1 MHPMSAR
8 AKPTDFF
15 TRAEIVQLRRL
26 SPWRSTWLI
35 VHCWGVIFATWTVAA
50 VWPHMWVIVLGI
62 PIIGARQLGL
72 GIIGH
77 DGAHHLLYKN
87 ARLNDWVCE
96 WLLNRPLLGASIVP
110 YRTYHLNHHRYT
122 QQPNDPDL
130 PLSAPFPI
138 TRASF
143 WRKALRDLTGKT
155 GLKQRGAA
163 LRAAFGP
170 RTNDWSARI
179 AMGVRRL
186 GPNLLI
192 NLVFFGAFVAAGHWY
207 LYLLLWVVPELTWHM
222 FIARIRNIGEHG
234 AVPSNDDRL
243 RNTRTT
249 HAGFFARALIA
260 PYFVNYHL
268 EHHLLVSCPC
278 YRLPRAH
285 RLLIQKGFAPRMELR
300 ASYVAMLQHAVSKP
314 ALGAAAGQ

>member
-1 MHPMSAR
+1 MA
-8 AKPTDFF
+8 AIEKPTDFF
-15 TRAEIVQLRRL
+15 TRDEIAGLRRL

-35 VHCWGVIFATWTVAA
+35 VHCWGVIFATWAA
-50 VWPHMWVIVLGI
+50 ALIWPYPWVIVPGI
-62 PIIGARQLGL
+62 FLVGARQLGL

-87 ARLNDWVCE
+87 RRLNDWVCE

-110 YRTYHLNHHRYT
+110 YRTYHLNHHRFT

-138 TRASF
+138 TRSSF
-143 WRKALRDLTGKT
+143 RRKALRDLTGRT
-155 GLKQRGAA
+155 GIVQKSAGI
-163 LRAAFGP
+163 RAAFGKSGE
-170 RTNDWSARI
+170 SAAGRAI
-179 AMGVRRL
+179 RGVRRL

-192 NLVFFGAFVAAGHWY
+192 NMVFLSGFVWAGNGY

-222 FIARIRNIGEHG
+222 FISRVRNIGEHG
-234 AVPSNDDRL
+234 AVPDNHDRL

-249 HAGFFARALIA
+249 HAGLIERALIA

-278 YRLPRAH
+278 YRLERAH
-285 RLLIQKGFAPRMELR
+285 ELLIHKGFGPRMELKP
-300 ASYVAMLQHAVSKP
+300 SYLSMLRHAVSRP
-314 ALGAAAGQ
+314 EPLST

>member
-1 MHPMSAR
+1 MPAMATLE
-8 AKPTDFF
+8 KPTDFF
-15 TRAEIVQLRRL
+15 SRDEIAALREQ

-35 VHCWGVIFATWTVAA
+35 VHCWGVIFATWAAA
-50 VWPHMWVIVLGI
+50 VVWPYPWVVVPGMLV
-62 PIIGARQLGL
+62 IGARQLGL

-110 YRTYHLNHHRYT
+110 YRTYHLNHHRFT

-138 TRASF
+138 TRSSF
-143 WRKALRDLTGKT
+143 RRKAIRDLTGQT
-155 GLKQRGAA
+155 GVKQKLGAV
-163 LRAAFGP
+163 RNAFGKP
-170 RTNDWSARI
+170 GDPWPHRI
-179 AMGVRRL
+179 ARGVRRFA
-186 GPNLLI
+186 PNVAI
-192 NLVFFGAFVAAGHWY
+192 NAVFFGGFALAGHPL
-207 LYLLLWVVPELTWHM
+207 LYVWLWIVPDLTWHM
-222 FIARIRNIGEHG
+222 FISRVRNIGEHG
-234 AVPSNDDRL
+234 AVPDNDDRL

-249 HAGFFARALIA
+249 HANWLERALVA

-278 YRLPRAH
+278 YRLPKAH
-285 RLLIQKGFAPRMELR
+285 ALLLAKGFAPRMETKP
-300 ASYVAMLQHAVSKP
+300 SYPAMLRHAVSKP
-314 ALGAAAGQ
+314 EYAAA

>member
-1 MHPMSAR
+1 MHAMAVLE
-8 AKPTDFF
+8 KPTDFF
-15 TRAEIVQLRRL
+15 SRDEIADLRRL
-26 SPWRSTWLI
+26 SPWRSTWLV
-35 VHCWGVIFATWTVAA
+35 VHCWGVILATWAAA
-50 VWPHMWVIVLGI
+50 VVWPYPWVIVPGI
-62 PIIGARQLGL
+62 LIIGGRQLGL

-87 ARLNDWVCE
+87 HRLNDWVCE

-110 YRTYHLNHHRYT
+110 YRTYHLNHHRFT

-138 TRASF
+138 TKSSF
-143 WRKALRDLTGKT
+143 RRKAIRDLTGQT
-155 GLKQRGAA
+155 GYAQKAA
-163 LRAAFGP
+163 AIKSAFGKPGERAA
-170 RTNDWSARI
+170 SRI
-179 AMGVRRL
+179 AQGVRRL
-186 GPNLLI
+186 GPNVVI
-192 NLVFFGAFVAAGHWY
+192 NAVFLAGFTWAGHWY

-222 FIARIRNIGEHG
+222 FISRIRNIGEHG
-234 AVPSNDDRL
+234 AVPDNDDRL

-249 HAGFFARALIA
+249 HAGFLERALIA

-285 RLLIQKGFAPRMELR
+285 ALLIKKGFGPRMETKPNYL
-300 ASYVAMLQHAVSKP
+300 AMLRHAVSRREP
-314 ALGAAAGQ
+314 VAA